1 MSEYEIREP
10 VQKRSIEKKE
20 KIIESG
26 FELICEKGYYRLL
39 TENTTFIS
47 NQDSMFVCFV
57 SLFWVLKDALP
68 DCPTVNLWVP
78 YLSLHE
84 NYRSTN
90 IKTYNSVT

>member
-1 MSEYEIREP
+1 MVPGSVFAFLRNNVPLLKPYR
-10 VQKRSIEKKE
+10 
-20 KIIESG
+20 
-26 FELICEKGYYRLL
+26 FCEKGYYILL

>member
-1 MSEYEIREP
+1 MA
-10 VQKRSIEKKE
+10 
-20 KIIESG
+20 
-26 FELICEKGYYRLL
+26 
-39 TENTTFIS
+39 FIS
-47 NQDSMFVCFV
+47 NQDSMSVCFV

-68 DCPTVNLWVP
+68 DCPTVYLWVP